1 MRADEY
7 LRLQM
12 ACVAMAKQ
20 SQLPDVQARWA
31 KLADAAAFVADAAAL
46 ELKIIYRTDRQATQA
61 RRSQPVA
68 RHLA

>member
-1 MRADEY
+1 MHADEY

-31 KLADAAAFVADAAAL
+31 KLADDAAFVADDAAL
-46 ELKIIYRTDRQATQA
+46 ELKIIYRTDRQAT
-61 RRSQPVA
+61 RVRLGRPVA
-68 RHLA
+68 RHVA